1 MKMRIIGFISSIIFL
16 SGCKTSLDFDVEVS
30 DPNINQLSTFDLS
43 LDKENQNQLE
53 SQFDKVLN
61 PQNLNDWMKH
71 MSSKPHNVGSP
82 WSKQNAEF
90 VAEKFKWTLLI
101 IYFNLHLF
109 FIKTYIA
116 SKFFPKELK
125 PYH

>member
-16 SGCKTSLDFDVEVS
+16 SGCKTSLDFDVEVN
-30 DPNINQLSTFDLS
+30 DPNINQLSTFDIS

-90 VAEKFKWTLLI
+90 VAEKFKYKSGIFSFRSIL
-101 IYFNLHLF
+101 
-109 FIKTYIA
+109 
-116 SKFFPKELK
+116 
-125 PYH
+125 